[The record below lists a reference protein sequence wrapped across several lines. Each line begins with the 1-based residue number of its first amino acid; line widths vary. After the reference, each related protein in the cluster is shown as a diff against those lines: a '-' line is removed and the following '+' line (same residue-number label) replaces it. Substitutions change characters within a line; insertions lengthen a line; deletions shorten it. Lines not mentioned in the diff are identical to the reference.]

1 MPVGGSVPSQLPTA
15 AQAAA
20 AYAEPP
26 AKRLKAADLPG
37 TVRGMTTYGL
47 GRDRQLQ
54 WDLKHKA
61 CCTCQAKGKAAKH
74 AGSCEHRYYA
84 HAHTTGT
91 LHAHYIYMQAAAS
104 TASSWLPRNR
114 TVSTPPARR
123 SAENARA
130 VR

>member
-61 CCTCQAKGKAAKH
+61 CCTCQAKGKAATH
-74 AGSCEHRYYA
+74 AGGCEH
-84 HAHTTGT
+84 GI
-91 LHAHYIYMQAAAS
+91 LLAAKKS
-104 TASSWLPRNR
+104 NGFDTSGKKKR
-114 TVSTPPARR
+114 
-123 SAENARA
+123 
-130 VR
+130 